1 MPRAGKSPNACE
13 KDVLPVC
20 NTDGTSAMKI
30 SPFACQNQLLVVE
43 GITDPC
49 HQMAF
54 CRTNRAKGKKKK
66 EKKMEARE
74 KKKAKA
80 QDSVAMLFL
89 VSGGAVYADVTQN
102 RICRIGA
109 NISLLFPCPQAR

>member
-1 MPRAGKSPNACE
+1 MQHRWHVSNE
-13 KDVLPVC
+13 NFPVC
-20 NTDGTSAMKI
+20 L
-30 SPFACQNQLLVVE
+30 PEPVVGGRGYHGPSLATRWHFVE
-43 GITDPC
+43 QTV
-49 HQMAF
+49 Q
-54 CRTNRAKGKKKK
+54 K
-66 EKKMEARE
+66 EKKKGEKDGSKG